1 VARSGSMP
9 DSAIQGSVL
18 ALVLYDVCEEIRLD
32 EVRRIL
38 GAPELPHRFKDVQGE
53 NVRVE
58 RPPVMQTLE
67 PLVMRGGERLTGQI
81 KFYDYG
87 VVSLVYQLPFRGS
100 WEELVQMGSRW
111 MAGSEFEHHTSDIV
125 RQQMAAI
132 APAMVKP
139 NQTWLSEDYFIFHL
153 LEIPGISNATD
164 LLAAHGDSIVQLVR
178 GETTRLSDGERAEI
192 LQSSI
197 SYYPHD
203 LAVVG
208 WNAAVVFD
216 TLSGAETAIQ
226 LLEYANSQLLEFRHY
241 DDLLTHVL
249 AGVYSSLE
257 RKGGLWDRW
266 KLANQASKLKEI
278 VIDVTEL
285 TERADNAI
293 KFLSDMFAARLYRLV
308 AARVG
313 VPDYKILVNQ
323 KLHTAE
329 ELYGFMVEQFH
340 QTRTFI
346 LELMVVVILVIEMVF
361 LFKGK

>member
-1 VARSGSMP
+1 MSDAP
-9 DSAIQGSVL
+9 IQGSVL
-18 ALVLYDVCEEIRLD
+18 ALVLDDVCEEIRLD
-32 EVRRIL
+32 EVRQIL
-38 GAPELPHRFKDVQGE
+38 GAPALPHRFKDVPGE
-53 NVRVE
+53 NIRVE
-58 RPPVMQTLE
+58 RPPVVQ
-67 PLVMRGGERLTGQI
+67 PLQPLAFGSGENLTGQI

-87 VVSLVYQLPFRGS
+87 VVGLVYQLPFRGS
-100 WEELVQMGSRW
+100 WEELVQLGSRW
-111 MAGSEFEHHTSDIV
+111 MAGSEIERQTAEIV
-125 RQQMAAI
+125 KQQMDAI

-139 NQTWLSEDYFIFHL
+139 NGTWLSEDYFIFHL
-153 LEIPGISNATD
+153 IEIPGIATATEV
-164 LLAAHGDSIVQLVR
+164 LAKHGDSIVQLVR
-178 GETTRLSDGERAEI
+178 GETTRLSEGERAEI

-241 DDLLTHVL
+241 DDLLTREL
-249 AGVYSSLE
+249 ADVYRSLE
-257 RKGGLWDRW
+257 NKGGFFARW
-266 KLANQASKLKEI
+266 RLAKQAAKLQEI

-313 VPDYKILVNQ
+313 VPDYKDLVNQ

-329 ELYGFMVEQFH
+329 ELYRFMVEQFH

-346 LELMVVVILVIEMVF
+346 LEVMVVVILVIELAF